1 MENLDIWHKF
11 EKQGGK
17 VMHTIRT
24 RNSSIAKACMVA
36 PQLLEALE
44 MLCDPDWYR
53 VDPVGFSDA
62 QNKAPAIIKQAKG
75 E

>member
-17 VMHTIRT
+17 VLHTIRT
-24 RNSSIAKACMVA
+24 RDTATAKACMA
-36 PQLLEALE
+36 ATQLLDCLYAIKSTIHFNK
-44 MLCDPDWYR
+44 
-53 VDPVGFSDA
+53 FSWPLQQQIIDA
-62 QNKAPAIIKQAKG
+62 ISKAEG